1 MADSAAILARLRS
14 TAPDG
19 PLARLARLLVDD
31 ALARPVADL
40 VDAKA
45 VAAAARAVLAA
56 ATASDATEKFV
67 TARAEQVLADVDSV
81 KSAVSAS
88 DATEKFVTARAEQV
102 LADVDS
108 VKSAVSTLVP
118 TALRDGAR
126 ALAALPMT
134 PKHDAVMRILDR
146 DPLKQLLRGQI
157 VDTLV
162 QFGRR
167 AASPVADNPIAKGLG
182 GLGKLAG
189 GLASA
194 SPLGRVASAVSGEV
208 ERQVEKRASDFADT
222 AVAGVLEGIATQASD
237 PARAKEQ
244 AALRVAI
251 LDGLL
256 ELAGSDYAELGRGHV
271 PAQVAVVRK
280 QLAAWSADAA
290 FLADVERAVAQ
301 AVSLEAG
308 RTLGELL
315 TDLAVRDVV
324 AEHAQAIVERE
335 LRRFVGGD
343 AFAGWLTDLVS

>member
-1 MADSAAILARLRS
+1 MADSADVLARLRS
-14 TAPDG
+14 DSPDG
-19 PLARLARLLVDD
+19 PRAQLARLLVDD

-45 VAAAARAVLAA
+45 LAAAARDVLAA
-56 ATASDATEKFV
+56 LTASDAAEKAVV
-67 TARAEQVLADVDSV
+67 TRAEKVLAEVDAV
-81 KSAVSAS
+81 KGPVAPLFP
-88 DATEKFVTARAEQV
+88 K
-102 LADVDS
+102 
-108 VKSAVSTLVP
+108 
-118 TALRDGAR
+118 ALRDGAR

-134 PKHDAVMRILDR
+134 PKHDAVMGILDR
-146 DPLKQLLRGQI
+146 EPMRQLLRAQI

-162 QFGRR
+162 QFGRK
-167 AASPVADNPIAKGLG
+167 AASPVADSPIAKGLG
-182 GLGKLAG
+182 GIGKLAS

-256 ELAGSDYAELGRGHV
+256 ELAGTDYAELGRGHV
-271 PAQVAVVRK
+271 AAQVTTARK
-280 QLAAWSADAA
+280 ALAAWAADPGFAKDVTDA
-290 FLADVERAVAQ
+290 VERAVA
-301 AVSLEAG
+301 LEAG

-315 TDLAVRDVV
+315 GELAIRDAVV
-324 AEHAQAIVERE
+324 AHARGIVDRE
-335 LRRFVGGD
+335 LARLVGGEP
-343 AFAGWLTDLVS
+343 FAGWLAGLLA